1 MSIALLHYLD
11 ESQFK
16 KCIEI
21 IKSNLIQGG
30 VAILR
35 ESVGYSKRFEM
46 HGYYSEVLADEYHAV
61 YRTTDE
67 IIESFGK
74 SFSVLENKMTLAP
87 TDKKPE
93 TCQKILVLRKES

>member
-1 MSIALLHYLD
+1 M
-11 ESQFK
+11 
-16 KCIEI
+16 
-21 IKSNLIQGG
+21 
-30 VAILR
+30 
-35 ESVGYSKRFEM
+35 
-46 HGYYSEVLADEYHAV
+46 LADEYHAV